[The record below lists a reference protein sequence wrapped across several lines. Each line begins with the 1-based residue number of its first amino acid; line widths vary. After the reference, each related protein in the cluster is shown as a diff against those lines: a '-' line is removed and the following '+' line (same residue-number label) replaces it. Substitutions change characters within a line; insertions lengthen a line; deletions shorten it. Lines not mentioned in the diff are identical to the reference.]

1 MAIKQLSVFTENKR
15 GSVYE
20 TLNTLAEAHIDV
32 CALSIADT
40 SDFGILRLIVNDTE
54 RSVALLKDKGTIV
67 SVTDVIGVKMPNV
80 PGGLSKILALLS
92 ESNINIEY
100 LYAFIASIKDSA
112 YVVLR
117 VADNSAAETVLNDA
131 GMVLLTQGDIEKL

>member
-20 TLNTLAEAHIDV
+20 TLNTLAAAHIDV

-40 SDFGILRLIVNDTE
+40 SDFGILRLIVNDTD
-54 RSVALLKDKGTIV
+54 RSVELLKNKGTIV

-92 ESNINIEY
+92 ENGINIEY
-100 LYAFIASIKDSA
+100 LYAFIASIKESA

-117 VADNSAAETVLNDA
+117 VADNNTAEA
-131 GMVLLTQGDIEKL
+131 LLKNADMILLSQSDIEAL